1 VQKEIQMHTADI
13 QRIQP
18 EIEHA
23 TAAAREELKKEMID
37 LQLQINQKNL
47 DIRKSL
53 ENVLH
58 SQADI

>member
-1 VQKEIQMHTADI
+1 MHTADI